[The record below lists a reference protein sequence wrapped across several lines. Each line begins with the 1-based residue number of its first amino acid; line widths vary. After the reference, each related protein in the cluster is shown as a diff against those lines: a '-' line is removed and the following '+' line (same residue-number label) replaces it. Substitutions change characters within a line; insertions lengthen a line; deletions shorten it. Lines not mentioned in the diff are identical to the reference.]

1 MMLASQPNT
10 LKSALALARL
20 SLHEIV
26 RQRYTLL
33 PIVLTVGL
41 AIAGTL
47 PVPGLMVN
55 GAPVQADAAQMVQV
69 AYGVL
74 TFAGMGLGALVGAGM
89 LAPEIERGTVLLLVT
104 KPLSRAG
111 VVLGKAL
118 GALAFLVVCFA
129 LWGLVLASILAL
141 RGSADIALAAFGG
154 MVAGVAP
161 AALMLGV
168 AMAFSS
174 RWPTGGAL
182 GLTFC
187 AWALAGLA
195 SLLRNL
201 AWESMPALVRVGREA
216 SWLVPWTE
224 LMRLPGALAFG
235 PAPEGLAYAA
245 LLAIPVWVGLAV
257 ALFSRRDLS

>member
-1 MMLASQPNT
+1 M
-10 LKSALALARL
+10 SALALARL
-20 SLHEIV
+20 SLHEIA

-33 PIVLTVGL
+33 PIVLTVAL
-41 AIAGTL
+41 AVAGTL
-47 PVPGLMVN
+47 PTPSLMVN
-55 GAPVQADAAQMVQV
+55 GNPVYPGADQLVQI

-104 KPLSRAG
+104 KPMARAW

-118 GALAFLVVCFA
+118 GGLAFLVACF
-129 LWGLVLASILAL
+129 LVWGLVLAGLLAL
-141 RGSADIALAAFGG
+141 RGAPELAPAALGG

-161 AALMLGV
+161 SALMLGV

-201 AWESMPALVRVGREA
+201 AWESLPALVRIAREA
-216 SWLVPWTE
+216 SWLVPWTD
-224 LMRLPGALAFG
+224 LMRLPSALAFG
-235 PAPEGLAYAA
+235 PAPDGWVYLA
-245 LLAIPVWVGLAV
+245 LLAIPAWVGLAI
-257 ALFSRRDLS
+257 ALFSQRDLG